1 MIEGRRYGVKIG
13 VANATNGEFV
23 RCELSS
29 TLTINIEYV
38 NKSGSHSP
46 NSKHYRY
53 GYYSWSLEV
62 NARDLMKTLIEAQ
75 TTGDEVEVFIT
86 NRVSNTE
93 EIHLWGTVGISNITM
108 SMPLTG
114 YANTTVTLQ
123 GVGDLYGDFNNIFD
137 IINAMPYDAD
147 KDLVITTYIE

>member
-1 MIEGRRYGVKIG
+1 MMEGRRYGVKIG

-23 RCELSS
+23 KCEISA

-46 NSKHYRY
+46 NAKHYRY
-53 GYYSWSLEV
+53 GYYSWSLDV
-62 NARDLMKTLIEAQ
+62 NTRDLMKTLIEAQ
-75 TTGDEVEVFIT
+75 TTGNEVEVFIV

-93 EIHLWGTVGISNITM
+93 EIQLWGTVGISNITM

-123 GVGDLYGDFNNIFD
+123 GVGDLYGDFSDIFD
-137 IINAMPYDAD
+137 IINAMPHDAD

>member
-1 MIEGRRYGVKIG
+1 MMEGRRYGVKIG
-13 VANATNGEFV
+13 IANSTNGEFV
-23 RCELSS
+23 KCELSS
-29 TLTINIEYV
+29 TLNINIEYV
-38 NKSGSHSP
+38 NKNGSHSP
-46 NSKHYRY
+46 NANYYRY
-53 GYYSWSLEV
+53 GYYTWSLEIE
-62 NARDLMKTLIEAQ
+62 ARYLMKRLIEAQ

-93 EIHLWGTVGISNITM
+93 EIQLWGTVGISNLTM
-108 SMPLTG
+108 SIPQNG

-147 KDLVITTYIE
+147 KDLVITAYIE

>member
-1 MIEGRRYGVKIG
+1 MMEGRRYGVKIG
-13 VANATNGEFV
+13 IANATNGDFV
-23 RCELSS
+23 KCEMSS

-46 NSKHYRY
+46 NAKHYRY
-53 GYYSWSLEV
+53 GYYTWSLEV
-62 NARDLMKTLIEAQ
+62 EARDLIKTLIEAQ
-75 TTGDEVEVFIT
+75 TTGDEVEVFIV

-93 EIHLWGTVGISNITM
+93 EIQLWGTVGISNLTM
-108 SMPLTG
+108 SIP
-114 YANTTVTLQ
+114 NTTVTLQ
-123 GVGDLYGDFNNIFD
+123 GIGDLYGDFNNIFD

>member
-1 MIEGRRYGVKIG
+1 MMEGRRYGVKIG
-13 VANATNGEFV
+13 VADATNGEFV
-23 RCELSS
+23 KCELSS
-29 TLTINIEYV
+29 TLNINIEYV

-46 NSKHYRY
+46 NTKYYRY
-53 GYYSWSLEV
+53 GYYTWSLEV

-75 TTGDEVEVFIT
+75 TTGDDVEVFIV

-93 EIHLWGTVGISNITM
+93 EIQLWGTVGISNITM

-123 GVGDLYGDFNNIFD
+123 GIGDLYGDFNNIFD
-137 IINAMPYDAD
+137 IINAMPHDAL
-147 KDLVITTYIE
+147 KPLVIDTSAW